1 MAALIEACSSLPP
14 DQRSSILENSAEL
27 EDAYAAVAHQGSSRV
42 PDSAEDEVDFH
53 YVCLVRSRGNGRL
66 YELDGDRRGP
76 VDRGLVVG
84 SGEEDLLA
92 PGAGAVDVV
101 RAYMEHEGGN
111 ANFSLMALVRCG
123 GG

>member
-14 DQRSSILENSAEL
+14 NQRCSVLENSAEL
-27 EDAYAAVAHQGSSRV
+27 EDAYATVARKGSSQV

-66 YELDGDRRGP
+66 YELDGDRPGP
-76 VDRGLVVG
+76 VDRGPVVG
-84 SGEEDLLA
+84 PGEDLLA

-101 RAYMEHEGGN
+101 RAYIEHEGGN
-111 ANFSLMALVRCG
+111 ANFSLMALVHCG